1 MLKTKYE
8 ILSNLDFLDVKIKE
22 VFVGKKENFTT
33 LKYHNVFKIS
43 ITLKKD
49 DVDLSKLHSHSQRIK
64 FSEIKMRLN

>member
-1 MLKTKYE
+1 
-8 ILSNLDFLDVKIKE
+8 VKIKE
-22 VFVGKKENFTT
+22 VFVGKNKKILQHLNI
-33 LKYHNVFKIS
+33 HNVFKIS